1 LDDGL
6 RISYLVIQK
15 TRFIQEIIFS
25 FSFDKSQMT
34 LTEEDKDDEYNP
46 DCQKLL
52 LSETIR
58 GKFLYSKIQ
67 RFICQKNLIERKS
80 EKKKI

>member
-1 LDDGL
+1 
-6 RISYLVIQK
+6 
-15 TRFIQEIIFS
+15 
-25 FSFDKSQMT
+25 MT
-34 LTEEDKDDEYNP
+34 LTEEDKDDGYNP

-67 RFICQKNLIERKS
+67 RFICQNNLIENP
-80 EKKKI
+80 KKKDLRAKLSLFFNRNG

>member
-1 LDDGL
+1 
-6 RISYLVIQK
+6 
-15 TRFIQEIIFS
+15 
-25 FSFDKSQMT
+25 MT

-80 EKKKI
+80 EKKKDLRAKLSLFFNRNG